1 MSLIITKNG
10 TQAQRVDKSTFEA
23 EDNLQQYI
31 FNNPES
37 LPLYEI
43 KEDIRLLILAR
54 EFDTESGP
62 IDAIGVDKEGEIYVI
77 ETKLYKNADKRF
89 VVAQVLD
96 YGASLWRHSDANSFI
111 AAIDDNARLTFGV
124 DVRSKLQEYF
134 AISSEET
141 EHLLEKSRQNLNSGN
156 FRFVVL
162 MDKLSDKL
170 KDLIVFLNVNTRF
183 DIYAVEM
190 EYYKFAQYEIVIP
203 KLFGSEVKKDVAVP
217 RSTSGRRT
225 WDENSYFE
233 DANANLSKENVE
245 FIRKLYDYSKKS
257 AKDITWG
264 TGATTG
270 SFNPKFIAT
279 GNRSP
284 FTVYSSGNLQLSF
297 EYIDESAQ
305 DFRMR
310 WIAMLAQQLKFPITK
325 ETLYKNVAIDLWGP
339 KVNEFISIF
348 DDLLTWSQKNG

>member
-1 MSLIITKNG
+1 
-10 TQAQRVDKSTFEA
+10 
-23 EDNLQQYI
+23 
-31 FNNPES
+31 
-37 LPLYEI
+37 
-43 KEDIRLLILAR
+43 
-54 EFDTESGP
+54 
-62 IDAIGVDKEGEIYVI
+62 
-77 ETKLYKNADKRF
+77 
-89 VVAQVLD
+89 
-96 YGASLWRHSDANSFI
+96 
-111 AAIDDNARLTFGV
+111 
-124 DVRSKLQEYF
+124 
-134 AISSEET
+134 
-141 EHLLEKSRQNLNSGN
+141 
-156 FRFVVL
+156 L